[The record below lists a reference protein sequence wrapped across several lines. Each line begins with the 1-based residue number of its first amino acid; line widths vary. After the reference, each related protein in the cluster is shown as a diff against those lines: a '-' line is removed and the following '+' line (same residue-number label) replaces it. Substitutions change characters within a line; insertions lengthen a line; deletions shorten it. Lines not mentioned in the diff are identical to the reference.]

1 MLLIAAL
8 EKLMASKKVN
18 VSFRVMVAFGL
29 ASACLFANDSVLKPQ
44 PRKLARID
52 FVGNRYFEAD
62 ALNKALRLVKPG
74 GEWNPGMLEAD
85 IEMNL
90 RGFLKEHGFIK
101 SDLSVENIE
110 KDSESVFVQIRVR
123 EGKQYRLAELR
134 LMGSSVFS
142 DEALISQFTLQ
153 RGDIVNSS
161 AIKQGLER
169 IKRMYA
175 DRGYINWSYLP
186 EQTFD
191 EAAGIMALKFTFFED
206 IPFTIDLVGFVGG
219 EQAEEDEARKV
230 VVVRPGE
237 LFRPTDLEASIAALN
252 TLRHFREVTA
262 EDVIVTPVDYEQG
275 RVGIVFW
282 LKPRPR

>member
-1 MLLIAAL
+1 MENKRVHVNFLV
-8 EKLMASKKVN
+8 MA
-18 VSFRVMVAFGL
+18 AFGL
-29 ASACLFANDSVLKPQ
+29 ASASLIASDGVLQPQ

-52 FVGNRYFEAD
+52 FVGNRFFEAD
-62 ALNKALRLVKPG
+62 ALHKALRLIKPG
-74 GEWNPGMLEAD
+74 DEWNPGMLEAD

-90 RGFLKEHGFIK
+90 RRFLKEHGFIQCE
-101 SDLSVENIE
+101 LSVEDIE
-110 KDSESVFVQIRVR
+110 EDSESVFVQIRVR

-134 LMGSSVFS
+134 LMESSLFS
-142 DEALISQFTLQ
+142 DEALISQFDLQ
-153 RGDIVNSS
+153 PGDIVNSS

-175 DRGYINWSYLP
+175 DRGYINWSYLT

-191 EAAGIMALKFTFFED
+191 EAAGIMALKFTFVED
-206 IPFTIDLVGFVGG
+206 IPFRIDLVGFVGG
-219 EQAEEDEARKV
+219 EQAEEDEARKT

-237 LFRPTDLEASIAALN
+237 LLRQTDLEASIAALN

-262 EDVIVTPVDYEQG
+262 EDVIITPVDYEQG
-275 RVGIVFW
+275 RVQIVFR